1 MAQFKVTNPLAKPV
15 RSMVLDSSDINF
27 DRLVLEA
34 CGGGMSEQSTS
45 KAMAARQ
52 ELLELP
58 NGGKLTLKCGSIQL
72 EFERMIKVKP
82 IN

>member
-1 MAQFKVTNPLAKPV
+1 MQTISRVQGVVT
-15 RSMVLDSSDINF
+15 
-27 DRLVLEA
+27 
-34 CGGGMSEQSTS
+34 
-45 KAMAARQ
+45 KATARQ

>member
-1 MAQFKVTNPLAKPV
+1 MAQFKVTNPLAKPA

-45 KAMAARQ
+45 KAMAASR
-52 ELLELP
+52 LSRCVMAAGTGRLGVCSP
-58 NGGKLTLKCGSIQL
+58 SCWCAA
-72 EFERMIKVKP
+72 RAAAHRR
-82 IN
+82 

>member
-1 MAQFKVTNPLAKPV
+1 
-15 RSMVLDSSDINF
+15 
-27 DRLVLEA
+27 
-34 CGGGMSEQSTS
+34 MSEQSTS

-58 NGGKLTLKCGSIQL
+58 FGGKLTLKCGSIQL